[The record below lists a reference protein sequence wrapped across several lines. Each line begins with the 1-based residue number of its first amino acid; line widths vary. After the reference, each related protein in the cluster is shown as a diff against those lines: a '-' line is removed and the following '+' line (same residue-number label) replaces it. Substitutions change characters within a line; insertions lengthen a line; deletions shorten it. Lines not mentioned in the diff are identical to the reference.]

1 MMPKTLAIFSPG
13 QNTYSETFI
22 QAHKRLPFNI
32 KYYYGNTLPYL
43 LEGINILE
51 FSYVDKI
58 KKTLL
63 RGLTSCQKVLMFSL
77 RKEKVD
83 IILAEYG
90 PTAADSLPVIKHLKI
105 PLIVHFHGYDASQKD
120 IIEQYGKKYKEVFDY
135 AFKVIVVSK
144 KMYKD
149 VANLGCP
156 ERKLVLN
163 SYGPDDSFFKIK
175 AGFNNQQFVS
185 VGRFVEKKAPLQT
198 INAFKKVVNGFPE
211 AKLIMAGDGDLL
223 EESKNLAESLG
234 LQDNIA
240 FPGALNREQV
250 RQLFSNSIAFV
261 QHSVVAEN
269 GDSEGTPVAILEAQA
284 AGLPVISTFHAGIP
298 DVVINEETGLL
309 VEENDV
315 EGMANNMIRILKE
328 ENLAQK
334 LGNAGRERVKG
345 NFAMER
351 HLSILEKEIERV
363 TSI

>member
-1 MMPKTLAIFSPG
+1 MAKTLAIFSPG
-13 QNTYSETFI
+13 QNAYSETFI
-22 QAHKRLPFNI
+22 HAHKKLPFNI
-32 KYYYGNTLPYL
+32 KYYYGGTIPFS
-43 LEGINILE
+43 LEGKNISE
-51 FSYVDKI
+51 FSFSEKWKRKI
-58 KKTLL
+58 L
-63 RGLTSCQKVLMFSL
+63 RGNFTSTEKLLISSL

-83 IILAEYG
+83 CVLAEYG
-90 PTAADSLPVIKHLKI
+90 TTAADSLHVINYLKI

-120 IIEQYGKKYKEVFDY
+120 VIKQYGEKYKDVF
-135 AFKVIVVSK
+135 AHASKVIVVSK
-144 KMYKD
+144 RMYKD
-149 VANLGCP
+149 VMNLGCP
-156 ERKLVLN
+156 ESKLVLN
-163 SYGPDDSFFKIK
+163 SYGPDDFFFKIR

-211 AKLIMAGDGDLL
+211 AKLIMAGDGELL
-223 EESKNLAESLG
+223 EESKDFAESLG
-234 LQDNIA
+234 LQNNIT

-250 RQLFSNSIAFV
+250 RQLFSSSIAFV

-351 HLSILEKEIERV
+351 HLKILEKEIEN
-363 TSI
+363 SILN

>member
-1 MMPKTLAIFSPG
+1 
-13 QNTYSETFI
+13 
-22 QAHKRLPFNI
+22 
-32 KYYYGNTLPYL
+32 
-43 LEGINILE
+43 
-51 FSYVDKI
+51 
-58 KKTLL
+58 
-63 RGLTSCQKVLMFSL
+63 MFSL

-185 VGRFVEKKAPLQT
+185 VGRFVEKKAPLHT
-198 INAFKKVVNGFPE
+198 INAFKKVNKEFPN
-211 AKLIMAGDGDLL
+211 AKLVMAGDGNLL
-223 EESKNLAESLG
+223 ETSKSTVEKLG
-234 LQDNIA
+234 LQNNIT
-240 FPGALNREQV
+240 FPGILNRKQV
-250 RQLFSNSIAFV
+250 QQLFTDSVAFV

-284 AGLPVISTFHAGIP
+284 AGLPVISTYHAGIP
-298 DVVINEETGLL
+298 DVVINNETGLL

-315 EGMANNMIRILKE
+315 EGMGNNMIRILHE
-328 ENLAQK
+328 ENLAEQ
-334 LGNAGRERVKG
+334 LGNAGRERVKES
-345 NFAMER
+345 FTMYR
-351 HLSILEKEIERV
+351 HLQILEKEIES
-363 TSI
+363 SILN